1 MAKETKKYDEDYL
14 NSLIAKAK
22 KSWEGVDVDSFMSE
36 LRDMDAVTIKC
47 RDLMVGDWITD
58 NHGFRWQITVVG
70 DDYAYATFE
79 GNEADPWE
87 FDDKDDQPEPIPLTP
102 EILKKNDWY
111 WGFTSD
117 EKNFKSCVMGAFEPH
132 WVYDKGAVEI
142 SLYFDKDTDGGALR
156 IADQRFN
163 RRLDFFWCDTLYVH
177 ELQRALRCCGLNEL
191 ADNFKV

>member
-1 MAKETKKYDEDYL
+1 MKT
-14 NSLIAKAK
+14 
-22 KSWEGVDVDSFMSE
+22 
-36 LRDMDAVTIKC
+36 T
-47 RDLMVGDWITD
+47 DLMVGDWVLINDAPHKIQAIDSIDAEILTD
-58 NHGFRWQITVVG
+58 DDLYYVG
-70 DDYAYATFE
+70 EDRCHSEDKIE
-79 GNEADPWE
+79 GI
-87 FDDKDDQPEPIPLTP
+87 PITP

-132 WVYDKGAVEI
+132 WVYDKGAREI

-177 ELQRALRCCGLNEL
+177 ELQHALRICGLNEL

>member
-1 MAKETKKYDEDYL
+1 MKT
-14 NSLIAKAK
+14 
-22 KSWEGVDVDSFMSE
+22 
-36 LRDMDAVTIKC
+36 T
-47 RDLMVGDWITD
+47 DLMVGDWVLIND
-58 NHGFRWQITVVG
+58 APHKIQAIDSIDAEILADDDLYYVG
-70 DDYAYATFE
+70 EDRCHSEDKIE
-79 GNEADPWE
+79 GI
-87 FDDKDDQPEPIPLTP
+87 PITP

-132 WVYDKGAVEI
+132 WVYDKGAGEI

-156 IADQRFN
+156 IDDQRFN

-177 ELQRALRCCGLNEL
+177 ELQHALRICGLNEL